1 MGIPLP
7 ISPPS
12 AAEAS
17 RYSRDSLLYC
27 IGEMYRPYLRSVSSE
42 FAVKDSTVRVERRP
56 SGGAR
61 ARRLAPPGPF
71 RRSYVGALC
80 EAGRPGVRV
89 PERKSTRTGRPGE
102 AARLS
107 PLSAAVRAPAARFER
122 E

>member
-42 FAVKDSTVRVERRP
+42 FAVNETQSSGREEAERGRA
-56 SGGAR
+56 GA
-61 ARRLAPPGPF
+61 APG
-71 RRSYVGALC
+71 
-80 EAGRPGVRV
+80 
-89 PERKSTRTGRPGE
+89 
-102 AARLS
+102 AAR
-107 PLSAAVRAPAARFER
+107 PLSAFLR
-122 E
+122 